1 MSDTTALYR
10 RIRRRE
16 TRSSRSSLAI
26 VLAVLVILGCVWA
39 IVELVLAAIGQP
51 ALFVTIPDVA
61 RALVVLPT
69 LPSSILIAVGAA
81 GGILGIAL
89 VIAALIPGRKA
100 RHLVETERSATIVAD
115 EVVASAVA
123 RHAANAGDIDP
134 DNVRVSVSRRRA
146 IVRMTPAS
154 GRTVD
159 RSLVQSVVEEQLESY
174 RLRPTVRARVVV
186 AGAGEVGA

>member
-26 VLAVLVILGCVWA
+26 VLAVLIILGCVWA

-51 ALFVTIPDVA
+51 ALIVTIPDVA
-61 RALVVLPT
+61 RALAGLPT

-89 VIAALIPGRKA
+89 VIAALTPGWRA
-100 RHLVETERSATIVAD
+100 RHLVETERSAAIVAD